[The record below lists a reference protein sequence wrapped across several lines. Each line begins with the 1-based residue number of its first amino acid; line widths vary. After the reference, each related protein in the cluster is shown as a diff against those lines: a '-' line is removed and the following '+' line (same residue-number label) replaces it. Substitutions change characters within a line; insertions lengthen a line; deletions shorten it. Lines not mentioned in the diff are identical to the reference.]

1 MISVPP
7 KDIICRLNTETLFDR
22 ETKQTE
28 SKRRLVEK
36 FHRDQLY
43 DQKSLRPFFKPE
55 INPDAKSRPR
65 PENMTVYSHLYGMRH
80 FKQLKINN
88 MILSEQKDQILGFA
102 KSSEA
107 SNKVLEDKQNQKLE
121 MVFEYFDVDCDG
133 YINNSDIEAVVPNL
147 PADMLELM
155 SVLVD
160 ESKQGEIKLKKD
172 EWLNSMNFL
181 LKVFYFIF

>member
-1 MISVPP
+1 
-7 KDIICRLNTETLFDR
+7 
-22 ETKQTE
+22 
-28 SKRRLVEK
+28 
-36 FHRDQLY
+36 
-43 DQKSLRPFFKPE
+43 
-55 INPDAKSRPR
+55 
-65 PENMTVYSHLYGMRH
+65 MTVYSHLYGMRH

-88 MILSEQKDQILGFA
+88 RILSEQKDQILGFA
-102 KSSEA
+102 KSSEG
-107 SNKVLEDKQNQKLE
+107 SNKVLEDNQNRKLE
-121 MVFEYFDVDCDG
+121 MVFEYFDVDRDG